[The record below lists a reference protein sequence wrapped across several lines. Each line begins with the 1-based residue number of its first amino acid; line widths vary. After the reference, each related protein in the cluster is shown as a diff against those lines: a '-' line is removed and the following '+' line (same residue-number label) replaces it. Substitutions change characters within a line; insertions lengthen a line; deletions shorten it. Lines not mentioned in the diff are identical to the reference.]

1 MCGFIGFISDI
12 NNKQIDS
19 ISQKFNIYFDRFK
32 ERGPDYSEVKIKFKS
47 KIIQVGFVRLSIQ
60 DLNKKSNKIFYDDN
74 NLILFN
80 GEIYNHIE
88 LKKNI
93 FKITIFLLILIR
105 KFYLNYSKKKGEI
118 IVNELEG
125 IFSFVYINL
134 KTEKIFMAEISRE
147 QNLFIIYA
155 IIKDLFFSSEAWF
168 LYSVSD
174 RELDNKSVNFFKFWI
189 H

>member
-19 ISQKFNIYFDRFK
+19 ISQKFNIYFDRLK
-32 ERGPDYSEVKIKFKS
+32 ERGPDYSEVKKIKFKS

-88 LKKNI
+88 LKKKYLQNYN
-93 FKITIFLLILIR
+93 FSTIILIR
-105 KFYLNYSKKKGEI
+105 KFYLNYSKKK
-118 IVNELEG
+118 VRL
-125 IFSFVYINL
+125 L
-134 KTEKIFMAEISRE
+134 
-147 QNLFIIYA
+147 
-155 IIKDLFFSSEAWF
+155 
-168 LYSVSD
+168 
-174 RELDNKSVNFFKFWI
+174 
-189 H
+189 